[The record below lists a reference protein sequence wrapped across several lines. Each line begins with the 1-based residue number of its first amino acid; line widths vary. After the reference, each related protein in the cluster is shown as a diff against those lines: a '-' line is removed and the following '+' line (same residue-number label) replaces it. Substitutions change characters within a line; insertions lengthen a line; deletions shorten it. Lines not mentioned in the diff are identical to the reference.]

1 MQPDDAQ
8 ESTHPFVQAM
18 MDFLVECGYRAN
30 RPPIMQSLMRGTNA
44 KYEADM
50 KIMAD
55 LCNERMTPADLS
67 GCQGPD
73 DTLLRPQ

>member
-1 MQPDDAQ
+1 
-8 ESTHPFVQAM
+8 M

-30 RPPIMQSLMRGTNA
+30 RPPIMQSLMCGTNA

-55 LCNERMTPADLS
+55 LCNECTILAWLDRWQALDIR
-67 GCQGPD
+67 
-73 DTLLRPQ
+73 LLRSQ